1 MVALYDGL
9 IFFGNKKK
17 LKSKPKSYGFYY
29 QVGPVILSEHNSLL
43 FYEKKSTV
51 KAKVVYSTRI
61 NRN

>member
-9 IFFGNKKK
+9 IFFGKKK

-51 KAKVVYSTRI
+51 KAKVIYLTRI